1 MIKQNKILIEKI
13 TNLQLLHMDKKAPG
27 RKYPG
32 TLVFAHKMP
41 RFDVR
46 HGSRILWYYET
57 RFPDFI
63 KVDKVHGF

>member
-46 HGSRILWYYET
+46 HGSRIL
-57 RFPDFI
+57 
-63 KVDKVHGF
+63 